1 MQVTGR
7 IRPINREGSFRNP
20 VRVSLRFS
28 QNDQNQCRQLGAAF
42 AEDPPEAGEQLPE
55 CEPFT
60 DRTIKTVDLTVAT
73 DVPPFSLGLQ
83 GSWRDT
89 QSQIGQRAGSTQL
102 EISIF
107 GQFLLETGEIR

>member
-1 MQVTGR
+1 VR
-7 IRPINREGSFRNP
+7 I
-20 VRVSLRFS
+20 SLRLS
-28 QNDQNQCRQLGAAF
+28 QNDQNQCRQLGAEA
-42 AEDPPEAGEQLPE
+42 AESAPGAGPELLE

-60 DRTIKTVDLTVAT
+60 DRLIKTVDLTVAT

-89 QSQIGQRAGSTQL
+89 QSRIGQRAGSSQL